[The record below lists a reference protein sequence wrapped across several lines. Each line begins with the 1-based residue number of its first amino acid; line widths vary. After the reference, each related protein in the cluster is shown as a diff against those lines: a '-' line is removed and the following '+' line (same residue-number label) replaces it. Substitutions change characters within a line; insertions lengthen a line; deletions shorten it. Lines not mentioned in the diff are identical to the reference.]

1 MSNRRRQVDYLM
13 ERYTIDRAEA
23 CNLLETL
30 ESETSSFSIL
40 QQLEDWCDRM
50 EELGQMNEKG
60 VTMEQ
65 VRYLELMGEVGV
77 KVITPPGCVP
87 DNIKGNIVGVAI
99 LQDEQYRY
107 SFLYRGPSFGGDEN
121 KLLQAL
127 ELVGKTK
134 LVSEKLMLTFD
145 DLTPDA
151 QNRLKVFH
159 EAQGFKWPQAMTLT
173 IREDGTHELSI
184 E

>member
-1 MSNRRRQVDYLM
+1 MSHRRRQVDYLI

-40 QQLEDWCDRM
+40 QQLEDWCDHL
-50 EELGQMNEKG
+50 EELGRLSEKG
-60 VTMEQ
+60 VVMEQ
-65 VRYLELMGEVGV
+65 ISYLNLRGAGAEVIV
-77 KVITPPGCVP
+77 PPSCVP
-87 DNIKGNIVGVAI
+87 DDVKGNVVGIAI
-99 LQDEQYRY
+99 LHHEQHRY